1 MFDLML
7 ATVIMTFPVWFA
19 FGAAYILDAISD
31 MV

>member
-1 MFDLML
+1 MTDLML

-19 FGAAYILDAISD
+19 FGAAYILDTISD